1 MDKIVIS
8 SAIDKL
14 ELLTI
19 ALHEG
24 SLVRHKDEDPFSYP
38 RDLKQQ
44 SMLGVKSER
53 LTYESGEES
62 LNILRCYVSL
72 GVRAVK
78 ETSNEQKQE
87 KEGDGKYKSSN
98 VVDVYHRVE
107 AIFRVDY
114 RITKTLHK
122 EEAEEFSNFN
132 AVHNVWPFWR
142 HYVFETLRSAELPP
156 LSVPLMRGVNIK
168 KKLKKK
174 TEATSASDEDA
185 NRG

>member
-1 MDKIVIS
+1 MDKNAIA
-8 SAIDKL
+8 SATEKL

-19 ALHEG
+19 ALHKG
-24 SLVRHKDEDPFSYP
+24 SLVRDKDEDPFSYP

-62 LNILRCYVSL
+62 INILRCYVSL

-78 ETSNEQKQE
+78 EISNDQK
-87 KEGDGKYKSSN
+87 KVKVVAGKYKSSS
-98 VVDVYHRVE
+98 VVDVYHTVE
-107 AIFRVDY
+107 ATYRVDY
-114 RITKTLHK
+114 QITKALSK

-132 AVHNVWPFWR
+132 AIHNVWAFWR

-168 KKLKKK
+168 KKLKKR
-174 TEATSASDEDA
+174 TA
-185 NRG
+185 